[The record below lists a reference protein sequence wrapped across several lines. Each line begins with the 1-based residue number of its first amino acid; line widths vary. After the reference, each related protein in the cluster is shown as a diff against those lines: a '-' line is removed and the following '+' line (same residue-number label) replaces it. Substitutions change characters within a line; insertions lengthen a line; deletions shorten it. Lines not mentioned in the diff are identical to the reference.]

1 MDGHSEN
8 DYKQRGYPIASDSV
22 EGSLRKLNYL
32 VAPGPGSRV
41 ITDSDGEVT
50 GRFKL
55 IVAYEQTTFAS
66 VTSKTFP
73 EGDLDGFVLDQGMEI
88 PGEFSSI
95 ELSSGRV
102 IAFA

>member
-41 ITDSDGEVT
+41 IVPADGEVT
-50 GRFKL
+50 GRFKS
-55 IVAYEQTTFAS
+55 IVAFETTEISHANGP
-66 VTSKTFP
+66 TF
-73 EGDLDGFVLDQGMEI
+73 GDGALDEFTLGDGQEI
-88 PGEFSSI
+88 SGEFTSI
-95 ELSSGRV
+95 QLTSGRV
-102 IAFA
+102 IAYA